1 MPFSNT
7 IISLDDVDITTLAVG
22 KYLRVRPSGNL
33 EISQYDIP
41 LDDLHDVESSGAYA
55 PTTGQTLV
63 YAADNKWRP
72 ATLDV
77 YSVSNGLNKSG
88 LTISVTAGSGG
99 GLVANTSG
107 VFISDI
113 ANVSGTYGNAT
124 HTPVVTVNS
133 KGQITDV
140 TPTEITTT
148 AASSL
153 TADYTNS
160 ITGTSGQIT
169 VTGGTGNKANAVL
182 NLVATGVTAGVYG
195 NTTHAPRITVD
206 TYGRI
211 SSVDSV
217 AVSGGGGGGG
227 NASLGFANIH
237 ISGQTSIG
245 AEKLEDDLTFVTGTG
260 MSLTTTANADS
271 ISIGINP
278 TTAAQ
283 AMSILNFSDV
293 NASGIANGQVLKW
306 DSTSSKFVAAADS
319 GSGSGISLTDL
330 SVTTASASGSGAL
343 AYNSGTGAFIFT
355 PADLSSVTTT
365 LTGLTDTTISSP
377 TNGQVLKYNGT
388 AWVNDTDAGGGAAD
402 QTLSASGNVITI
414 SGNNDTVDLTTMLA
428 PYSKTDTDAQDL
440 TLAGNVISLT
450 GQSGNVDLTSVLG
463 AINTDAQTL
472 TWNAGTTTLG
482 VSAGNTVD
490 LTALSQTL
498 SASGNVITIS
508 GSSDTVDLTTALSV
522 YQRVD
527 AGATANTSMKA
538 YVDLQVTNLIGG
550 ANVNLDSLAEVANAL
565 ANSNTALSTV
575 AFTGTYSDILSR
587 PTITLVGSDLTYDST
602 TIDLSGVGAT
612 GPAGSTGSTGATGN
626 GITAVAIASNNLSLT
641 YSNSSVQNLGN
652 IRGPQGPAGAD
663 SSVAGPTGAT
673 GPAGSNGT
681 NGTDGTDGAD
691 GSVDQTLSASGNVIT
706 ISGNNDTVDLT
717 TMLSPYLK
725 AETDSQ
731 DLTLSGNIV
740 SLSGQSG
747 NVDLTSLLSGGGVTS
762 LTALSDVG
770 SDGTN
775 GQVLTTDGSGAF
787 TFTTVSGGASNTF
800 GTVAVSGQTN
810 VVADSSTDTLTLA
823 AGSGMTITTTPGTD
837 TITFASSGSGSGAT
851 IQRFKL
857 NYNTSGQLAT
867 TSDLTSGITSATI
880 DSASGGDMT
889 ITFNSSQYNYPP
901 ASLTMYGYDYTNN
914 KYSVVPFATTMA
926 LREIA
931 GGGSSGSPTLFDG
944 GSAVALKLR
953 LRETETGASRSFGTT
968 THAWVEFV
976 MYD

>member
-99 GLVANTSG
+99 GLVSNTSG
-107 VFISDI
+107 VYIEDI

-133 KGQITDV
+133 KGQITGV

-160 ITGTSGQIT
+160 IAGTSGQIT

-283 AMSILNFSDV
+283 AMSISGFSDV
-293 NASGIANGQVLKW
+293 DATGI
-306 DSTSSKFVAAADS
+306 
-319 GSGSGISLTDL
+319 
-330 SVTTASASGSGAL
+330 
-343 AYNSGTGAFIFT
+343 
-355 PADLSSVTTT
+355 
-365 LTGLTDTTISSP
+365 
-377 TNGQVLKYNGT
+377 TNGQVLIWNSSTNKFEAGNQTGSGGGSNVSLTSFSVTTATPSGNGSLAYDNAGVFT
-388 AWVNDTDAGGGAAD
+388 FTPADASGSGGAAD

-414 SGNNDTVDLTTMLA
+414 SGSNDTVDLTTMLA

-450 GQSGNVDLTSVLG
+450 GQSGNVDLTTLLG

-482 VSAGNTVD
+482 VSGGNTVD

-527 AGATANTSMKA
+527 AGTTANTSMKA

-626 GITAVAIASNNLSLT
+626 GITAAAISGDNLSLT

-663 SSVAGPTGAT
+663 STVAGPTG
-673 GPAGSNGT
+673 PAGN
-681 NGTDGTDGAD
+681 NGAD
-691 GSVDQTLSASGNVIT
+691 GAVDQTLSASGNVIT

-731 DLTLSGNIV
+731 DLTLSGNII

-747 NVDLTSLLSGGGVTS
+747 NVDLTTLLSGGGVTS

-775 GQVLTTDGSGAF
+775 GQVLTTNGAGAF
-787 TFTTVSGGASNTF
+787 TFTTVSGGASDTF
-800 GTVAVSGQTN
+800 KTISVGGQTDI
-810 VVADSSTDTLTLA
+810 VADSGTDTLTLA

-857 NYNTSGQLAT
+857 NYNTSGDLT
-867 TSDLTSGITSATI
+867 SVSDLTSGITSATI

-944 GSAVALKLR
+944 GSAVVLKLR

>member
-1 MPFSNT
+1 M
-7 IISLDDVDITTLAVG
+7 
-22 KYLRVRPSGNL
+22 
-33 EISQYDIP
+33 
-41 LDDLHDVESSGAYA
+41 
-55 PTTGQTLV
+55 
-63 YAADNKWRP
+63 
-72 ATLDV
+72 
-77 YSVSNGLNKSG
+77 
-88 LTISVTAGSGG
+88 
-99 GLVANTSG
+99 
-107 VFISDI
+107 
-113 ANVSGTYGNAT
+113 
-124 HTPVVTVNS
+124 
-133 KGQITDV
+133 
-140 TPTEITTT
+140 
-148 AASSL
+148 
-153 TADYTNS
+153 
-160 ITGTSGQIT
+160 
-169 VTGGTGNKANAVL
+169 
-182 NLVATGVTAGVYG
+182 YG

-283 AMSILNFSDV
+283 AMSISGFSDV
-293 NASGIANGQVLKW
+293 DATGI
-306 DSTSSKFVAAADS
+306 
-319 GSGSGISLTDL
+319 
-330 SVTTASASGSGAL
+330 
-343 AYNSGTGAFIFT
+343 
-355 PADLSSVTTT
+355 
-365 LTGLTDTTISSP
+365 
-377 TNGQVLKYNGT
+377 TNGQVLIWNSSTNKFEAGNQTGSGGGSNVSLTSFSVTTATPSGNGSLAYDNAGVFT
-388 AWVNDTDAGGGAAD
+388 FTPADASGSGGAAD

-414 SGNNDTVDLTTMLA
+414 SGSNDTVDLTTMLA

-450 GQSGNVDLTSVLG
+450 GQSGNVDLTTLLG

-482 VSAGNTVD
+482 VSDGNTVD

-527 AGATANTSMKA
+527 AGTTANTSMKA

-626 GITAVAIASNNLSLT
+626 GITAAAISGDNLSLT

-663 SSVAGPTGAT
+663 STVAGPTG
-673 GPAGSNGT
+673 PAGN
-681 NGTDGTDGAD
+681 NGAD
-691 GSVDQTLSASGNVIT
+691 GAVDQTLSASGNVIT

-731 DLTLSGNIV
+731 DLTLSGNII

-747 NVDLTSLLSGGGVTS
+747 NVDLTTLLSGGGVTS

-775 GQVLTTDGSGAF
+775 GQVLTTNGAGAF
-787 TFTTVSGGASNTF
+787 TFTTVSGGASDTF
-800 GTVAVSGQTN
+800 KTISVGGQTDI
-810 VVADSSTDTLTLA
+810 VADSGTDTLTLA

-857 NYNTSGQLAT
+857 NYNTSGDLT
-867 TSDLTSGITSATI
+867 SVSDLTSGITSATI